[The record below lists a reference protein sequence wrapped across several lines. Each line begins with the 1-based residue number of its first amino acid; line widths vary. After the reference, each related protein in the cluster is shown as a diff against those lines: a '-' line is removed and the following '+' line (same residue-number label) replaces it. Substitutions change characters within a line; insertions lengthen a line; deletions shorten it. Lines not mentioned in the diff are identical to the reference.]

1 MEDMNRVKKDIWG
14 NKLTE
19 TNINL
24 ARICSDRLMDA
35 SNASVASKMTMSAE
49 QRLPSAQNIP
59 DVNDISRPNTNLKTH
74 EVRQLVDKF
83 LNREE
88 VVQYLHDAMFTPA
101 SLPIEIKAF
110 EKVMT
115 KKQEAKQA
123 LHMSDVNA
131 EYLDDFASH
140 NMVP

>member
-19 TNINL
+19 PNMNI

-35 SNASVASKMTMSAE
+35 SNASDAE
-49 QRLPSAQNIP
+49 QRLPF
-59 DVNDISRPNTNLKTH
+59 DDTVRPTTMLKTF

-88 VVQYLHDAMFTPA
+88 VVQYLHDAMFCPSTA
-101 SLPIEIKAF
+101 
-110 EKVMT
+110 VQV
-115 KKQEAKQA
+115 KKSK
-123 LHMSDVNA
+123 
-131 EYLDDFASH
+131 
-140 NMVP
+140 